1 MKDLI
6 KNILLE
12 QTEMVPNISW
22 HGESRGIGEDGNGV
36 WNKQSITKSMFMKG
50 VKLLVRY
57 NSESE
62 LDGIADGGQNLWE
75 RTGELDKYLKLVGVR
90 QNSEGLSSKM
100 LWAAID
106 NYEGINVGGIISY
119 NQLNLRPLKKFDVKC
134 SETVNEFKTIWYMVT
149 TEAFAKIDAE
159 NIVIYDDDAEYQ
171 QYDWPH
177 VDEEHHEYDV
187 QDRGTDEVID
197 KGNIYVHTDADNYT
211 DEKEDEDQ
219 QITESKLK
227 AGPEENDII
236 SELEELLSNKTLTE
250 KNVKDILKRY
260 KSKSLTEQ
268 SSWSTGMASQED
280 AKAPELNKQPITIV
294 EAKFMAKVKEKFDG
308 SLITKWVAMTH
319 YNING
324 APELKPF
331 IRAFGVDNE
340 MRVSQLINL
349 IWDNMDVDEFSSF
362 VGELPPK
369 LQHILITREYLEMV
383 ESVNRATVSTWGV
396 DYETYACD
404 IHDNFW
410 DWDPEINHLHDDSMD
425 VVEGSQRYVNIAI
438 DGNTVWD
445 DGTMGD
451 PENKNN
457 EYDIDNLSCGKGL
470 SEIPPPG
477 F

>member
-22 HGESRGIGEDGNGV
+22 HGESRGIGNDGKSV

-62 LDGIADGGQNLWE
+62 LDGIADGDQNLWE
-75 RTGELDKYLKLVGVR
+75 RTSQLDKYLKLVGVR
-90 QNSEGLSSKM
+90 QQSEGLSSKM

-119 NQLNLRPLKKFDVKC
+119 NQLNLRPLKKFDIDC
-134 SETVNEFKTIWYMVT
+134 YEDINEFKTIRYRVT
-149 TEAFAKIDAE
+149 TEAFAKIDVE
-159 NIVIYDDDAEYQ
+159 NMVIYDEDGEYQ
-171 QYDWPH
+171 QYDWPTI
-177 VDEEHHEYDV
+177 DEEHHEYEV

-197 KGNIYVHTDADNYT
+197 KGDVYVHTNIDDYI
-211 DEKEDEDQ
+211 DEKKDDFQ

-236 SELEELLSNKTLTE
+236 SELEELLSNETLTE
-250 KNVKDILKRY
+250 KNVKAILKRY

-268 SSWSTGMASQED
+268 SSWSTEMASQED
-280 AKAPELNKQPITIV
+280 AKAPELNKQPITII
-294 EAKFMAKVKEKFDG
+294 EAKFMTKVKEKFEG
-308 SLITKWVAMTH
+308 SLITKWAAMTH
-319 YNING
+319 YNMENVS
-324 APELKPF
+324 ELKPF
-331 IRAFGVDNE
+331 TRAFGISHP

-362 VGELPPK
+362 VGESAPK
-369 LQHILITREYLEMV
+369 LQHMLITREYLEMI

-404 IHDNFW
+404 IHGNFW

-451 PENKNN
+451 PENKDN

-470 SEIPPPG
+470 GEIPPPG